1 MGFYWILWAS
11 SAQLHYPSSLGFM
24 GLPSTPYFLSL
35 LWACHDP
42 FSLFHII
49 YCPWFAF
56 SLFPS
61 SFKPIYL
68 LKAHLFI
75 SRAYDSCRLG
85 LMGFLSI
92 CQLFSVCVAG
102 LFLPTWASKMAINNV
117 NNVTSI
123 VHSRV
128 ILRGMHHLKNVEGL
142 GAISAF
148 S

>member
-1 MGFYWILWAS
+1 
-11 SAQLHYPSSLGFM
+11 
-24 GLPSTPYFLSL
+24 
-35 LWACHDP
+35 
-42 FSLFHII
+42 
-49 YCPWFAF
+49 
-56 SLFPS
+56 
-61 SFKPIYL
+61 
-68 LKAHLFI
+68 
-75 SRAYDSCRLG
+75 
-85 LMGFLSI
+85 MGFLSI